1 MDIMMVVGLSS
12 LTIHVYVLWAVF
24 VCRDVYFFMDDNELL
39 MVVYVLWAVFV
50 CRDVYFFMD
59 DNELLMVV

>member
-1 MDIMMVVGLSS
+1 MVVGLSS

-39 MVVYVLWAVFV
+39 MVV
-50 CRDVYFFMD
+50 
-59 DNELLMVV
+59 